1 MSEPAIKPLDTQ
13 QRMRQARRQRLILK
27 WMRRVLRNQHVLR
40 GLFWI
45 AKVLWHVVRFFFFSD
60 HS

>member
-1 MSEPAIKPLDTQ
+1 MGQSSMKPLDTR

-27 WMRRVLRNQHVLR
+27 WMRRVLRNRLVLR
-40 GLFWI
+40 DVFCI
-45 AKVLWHVVRFFFFSD
+45 AKVFWHVVRFVLD

>member
-1 MSEPAIKPLDTQ
+1 MRQSSMKTLDTR

-27 WMRRVLRNQHVLR
+27 WMRRVLRNRLLLR
-40 GLFWI
+40 VVFWT
-45 AKVLWHVVRFFFFSD
+45 AKVLWHVVRFVLD

>member
-1 MSEPAIKPLDTQ
+1 MGHFSMKPLDTR

-27 WMRRVLRNQHVLR
+27 WMRRVLRNRLLLR
-40 GLFWI
+40 VVFWT
-45 AKVLWHVVRFFFFSD
+45 AKVLWHVVRFVSD